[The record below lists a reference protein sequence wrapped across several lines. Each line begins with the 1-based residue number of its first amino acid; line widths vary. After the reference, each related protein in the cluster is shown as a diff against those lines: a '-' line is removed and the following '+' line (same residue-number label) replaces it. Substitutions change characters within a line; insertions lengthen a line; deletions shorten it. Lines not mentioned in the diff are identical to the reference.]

1 MRVEV
6 PRVEFKVLGPLEAVA
21 DGRPLP
27 LGGPKQRTLLATL
40 LVNANTAVSADRLC
54 DEIWGE
60 SPPASAHANVRS
72 YVAALRRVL
81 GPASGEDRLSLGHR
95 GYQLRVDPD
104 ELDLYRFEDLMA
116 RGRAALA
123 EGDQRGA
130 VCNLREALALW
141 RGGAFDRVTHH
152 EALQIEVARLEEAR
166 LTAFEDYA
174 ETRLSLGEHRE
185 LVGQLLTQVERDPL
199 RESLWAKLMVAQY
212 RCHRPGDALKSYALA
227 RAALRDELGLEPGDE
242 LRRLHRAVLTRD
254 PALGDAPVHPVQ
266 PVRPVAVWRPDPRLP
281 SDIADFTGRDLVM
294 SRAAALLE
302 LAAARSM
309 SALPPTAPSGGPAPA
324 APVVV
329 LTGPPGIGK
338 TTLATRL
345 AHLLRHAFPDG
356 QLFLHLDGARGPRR
370 TPAALLAELLRRAGV
385 PGSSVPR
392 ATVDR
397 VAMFRSLA
405 ADRKALVVLDD
416 VRDADQ
422 IRPLLTGA
430 PECAVLVTSRN
441 RLSGLAGAHLI
452 DVAPFDDEEAATLL
466 RRIIGTRRLAVEP
479 EATEQVLAGCA
490 GLPLALR
497 VAGAALAS
505 RPHWR
510 VRCLADRL
518 AEARSCPK
526 EHQHP
531 AGELTAHVWLAAT
544 YRDLAPDAA
553 RAFRAIGMLPSPEF
567 PSWALTA
574 LLTARDGDA
583 VAAPRGVGG
592 PDAGRGAG
600 FGTGPA
606 TGPGAALGMGSDAGR
621 AAAPGTDRQPG
632 HDPGHAPAGHGL
644 RHDPAHGAGARHDAG
659 PATGPDPG
667 HEAAPVPA
675 RATDA
680 LLAALLEANL
690 VRVAR
695 VDAQGRPRYR
705 THDLLHAYAAERAL
719 AEETPEWRRA
729 AVARLLDDCLA
740 RVRAAADRL
749 VRAGT
754 GDVAGPGAGEAP
766 GTATD
771 DPFGWLESERPGL
784 VTAVEFAAAS
794 GYGAQTAALAAAMED
809 ICHLRNWWDEW
820 ERVAE
825 AALDR
830 ATADGDPV
838 AAAVAQGSLA
848 RALAVRGQVD
858 EAVTRWAP
866 AIERLDELGEEHHAA
881 RLRTHRGFAVAD
893 RGMDRLAH
901 EDAETAAAVMERLGD
916 AHGRVVALRSLG
928 FALLCRQCEAEAI
941 GVLEPALEE
950 AERLGHPLALADV
963 LQMLAWAEIGHG
975 RFGRAA
981 RHLHRALAGF
991 RMVRHRPGEAYAL
1004 LTLGRMHVGLGLDQ
1018 APRALGPLGEA
1029 ASIFAELGERRGA
1042 ALTAYWLGRTHA
1054 ALGDPGRGAGHL
1066 AEALAGFRGLRMPYW
1081 AERARL
1087 EIAAAARTGAP
1098 ARPLAEGTPSA

>member
-1 MRVEV
+1 MRVDV

-21 DGRPLP
+21 DGRALP

-104 ELDLYRFEDLMA
+104 ELDLYRFEDLVA
-116 RGRAALA
+116 RGRVALA
-123 EGDQRGA
+123 EGDQRRA

-141 RGGAFDRVTHH
+141 RGRAFDRVTHH
-152 EALQIEVARLEEAR
+152 EALQIEVARVEEAR

-174 ETRLSLGEHRE
+174 ETRLALGEHRE
-185 LVGQLLTQVERDPL
+185 LVGQLLAQVERDPL

-242 LRRLHRAVLTRD
+242 LRGLHRAVLTRD
-254 PALGDAPVHPVQ
+254 PALGDAPGRPVQ

-302 LAAARSM
+302 LAAARPVGT
-309 SALPPTAPSGGPAPA
+309 LPPAVPSAGPAPA
-324 APVVV
+324 ASVVV
-329 LTGPPGIGK
+329 LTGPPGVGK

-441 RLSGLAGAHLI
+441 RLAGLDGAHLI
-452 DVAPFDDEEAATLL
+452 DIAPFDDEEAATLL
-466 RRIIGTRRLAVEP
+466 RRITGTRRLAVEP

-510 VRCLADRL
+510 VSCLADRL
-518 AEARSCPK
+518 AEARGCPE
-526 EHQHP
+526 EHRHP

-544 YRDLAPDAA
+544 YRDLPPDAA

-567 PSWALTA
+567 PAWALTA
-574 LLTARDGDA
+574 LLTAPPGDRPA
-583 VAAPRGVGG
+583 DPDPHPRHE
-592 PDAGRGAG
+592 PGAG
-600 FGTGPA
+600 TGR
-606 TGPGAALGMGSDAGR
+606 T
-621 AAAPGTDRQPG
+621 
-632 HDPGHAPAGHGL
+632 
-644 RHDPAHGAGARHDAG
+644 
-659 PATGPDPG
+659 
-667 HEAAPVPA
+667 
-675 RATDA
+675 TDA

-695 VDAQGRPRYR
+695 VDGQGRPRYR

-719 AEETPEWRRA
+719 AEESEEWRRA
-729 AVARLLDDCLA
+729 AVARLLDDCLC
-740 RVRAAADRL
+740 RVRAAAERL

-754 GDVAGPGAGEAP
+754 GDVAGPGPRPAAGETQGA
-766 GTATD
+766 ATD

-794 GYGAQTAALAAAMED
+794 GFGAQTAELASVMED

-881 RLRTHRGFAVAD
+881 RLRTHRSFAVAD
-893 RGMDRLAH
+893 RGMDALAH

-928 FALLCRQCEAEAI
+928 SALLCRQREAAAI
-941 GVLEPALEE
+941 DVLEPALEA

-963 LQMLAWAEIGHG
+963 LQMLARAEIGHG

-1004 LTLGRMHVGLGLDQ
+1004 LTLGQMHVGLGLDQ

-1087 EIAAAARTGAP
+1087 EIAAAARTATP
-1098 ARPLAEGTPSA
+1098 ARPLAQGTPSA